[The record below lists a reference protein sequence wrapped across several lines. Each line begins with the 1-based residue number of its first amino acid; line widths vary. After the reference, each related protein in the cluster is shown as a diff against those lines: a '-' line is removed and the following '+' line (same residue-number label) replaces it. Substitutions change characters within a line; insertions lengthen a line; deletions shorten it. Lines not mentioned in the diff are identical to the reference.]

1 MVNSVVAIL
10 VTNAAYLSSRLV
22 KSVGPSHPFG
32 VKIVSISLSLFFK
45 KVSPS
50 DVKRVIFGT
59 VNSSKLSGVD
69 FFVSSTRIVIV
80 VNNSLSV
87 LHGINFDFSGST
99 FRGMNLICMVTPATV
114 SPVCFDLLILVECRG
129 DSSLAVM

>member
-1 MVNSVVAIL
+1 M
-10 VTNAAYLSSRLV
+10 
-22 KSVGPSHPFG
+22 
-32 VKIVSISLSLFFK
+32 

-50 DVKRVIFGT
+50 DVKCVVFGI

-80 VNNSLSV
+80 ANNSLSV

-99 FRGMNLICMVTPATV
+99 FSGMNLICTVTLAMV
-114 SPVCFDLLILVECRG
+114 SPVYVDSLILVECSG
-129 DSSLAVM
+129 DSSLTVL